1 MPTWMNADVGF
12 VNALWFWVSFAKKI
26 SHSADVK
33 TCEKPLIYIQAVR
46 ESQFVCMSAFTFT
59 SE

>member
-1 MPTWMNADVGF
+1 MQMLDLWMHCGSG
-12 VNALWFWVSFAKKI
+12 VSFAKKI